1 VALAADAQRERALA
15 SLRNH
20 YLQGR
25 LDADELA
32 LRADQALRA
41 RTTADLSAALHDL
54 PRLGEVV
61 ERARV
66 IARLVGYVAALTAFW
81 VAASLFL
88 LVTLVVLALAGTG
101 GDELLAVPAVWLLL
115 SAALVLCGAR
125 RLRST
130 RRVRGAHGLRH
141 S

>member
-32 LRADQALRA
+32 LRADRALRA

-54 PRLGEVV
+54 PRRGEVV

-66 IARLVGYVAALTAFW
+66 IARLVGFVAALTAFW

-101 GDELLAVPAVWLLL
+101 GDELLAVPAVWLLM
-115 SAALVLCGAR
+115 SAALVLYGAR

-130 RRVRGAHGLRH
+130 RRVRGAHRLRH